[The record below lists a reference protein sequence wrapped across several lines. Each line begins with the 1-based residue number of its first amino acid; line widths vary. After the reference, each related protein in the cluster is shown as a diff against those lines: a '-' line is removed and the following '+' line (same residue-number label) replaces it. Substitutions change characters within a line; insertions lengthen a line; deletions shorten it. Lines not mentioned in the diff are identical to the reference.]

1 MRVRERERDLSV
13 SSKEFKSTCPESAAT
28 HKSPTFF
35 EKKKAIG
42 LRARAEKKEERR
54 ERGIRKANAEL
65 SEAYIY
71 E

>member
-1 MRVRERERDLSV
+1 MRVRERERDSFV

-35 EKKKAIG
+35 EKKG
-42 LRARAEKKEERR
+42 NRLARAEKKEERR

>member
-1 MRVRERERDLSV
+1 M

-35 EKKKAIG
+35 SKKKG
-42 LRARAEKKEERR
+42 NRLARAEKKEERR